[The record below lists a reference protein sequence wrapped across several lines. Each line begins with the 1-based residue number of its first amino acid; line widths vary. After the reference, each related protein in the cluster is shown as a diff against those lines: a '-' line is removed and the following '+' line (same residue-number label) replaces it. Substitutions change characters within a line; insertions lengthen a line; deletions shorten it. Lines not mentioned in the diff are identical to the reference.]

1 VTASALDAF
10 VHRFVPGAAGD
21 RRALLVLHGTGGDE
35 GDLLPLAAQ
44 LLPGAA
50 LLSPRGQV
58 LERGMPRFFRRHAE
72 GVLDREDLLART
84 EALADFVDAAAAEY
98 GLDRRRLLAFG
109 YSNGANIA
117 AAMLLRRPGSVA
129 GALLLRPM
137 MLPIA
142 PEEVAGGLGGA
153 PVRILAGARDPI
165 MPPGDADRLAEALRG
180 AGAQVEVT
188 THPEAGHS
196 PAQSEFAA
204 AAGWLARHAAPLP
217 AR

>member
-1 VTASALDAF
+1 VTAALDAF

-21 RRALLVLHGTGGDE
+21 GPALLVLHGTGGDE
-35 GDLLPLAAQ
+35 ADLLPLAAE

-58 LERGMPRFFRRHAE
+58 TERGMPRFFRRHAE

-84 EALADFVDAAAAEY
+84 EALADFVDAAAVEY
-98 GLDRRRLLAFG
+98 GLDGRRVFAFG

-117 AAMLLRRPGSVA
+117 AAMLLRRPGTVA

-142 PEEVAGGLGGA
+142 PAEIAGGLAGT

-165 MPPGDADRLAEALRG
+165 MPPGDPDRLAAALRD
-180 AGAQVEVT
+180 AGAAVEVT
-188 THPEAGHS
+188 THPQAGHS
-196 PAQSEFAA
+196 PAQAEFAA
-204 AAGWLARHAAPLP
+204 AAEWLARHAAP
-217 AR
+217 ATV